1 MGFFQIVA
9 KLLSPGGHLVIYETH
24 PAMQM
29 FDPDSAMLH
38 EPAICYFH
46 KDPIKE
52 DGLISYD
59 GIDHGAGATG
69 YWF

>member
-1 MGFFQIVA
+1 
-9 KLLSPGGHLVIYETH
+9 
-24 PAMQM
+24 MQM